1 MKLKDILKAVLK
13 ITTISVVSNVGDQVI
28 IRTGNAD
35 YFLKHN
41 EWNEQKVVCIIPA
54 DLYKLTIYLTEV
66 ES

>member
-28 IRTGNAD
+28 IRTGNPD
-35 YFLKHN
+35 YFHKHD
-41 EWNEQKVVCIIPA
+41 EWNDKKVITVIPT

-66 ES
+66 E